1 MTDFQKYVFV
11 FYFYSMINS
20 NEVKSFQDLAT
31 YLKEWRK
38 GNNISQEEF
47 SRFAKVQRTWYSKI
61 ERGQADNITLNSLLK
76 LLNEMGC
83 KLVITDTHA

>member
-1 MTDFQKYVFV
+1 MDNNLEIET
-11 FYFYSMINS
+11 
-20 NEVKSFQDLAT
+20 FQDVAT

-38 GNNISQEEF
+38 DNNISQEDF

-76 LLNEMGC
+76 LLEEMGC
-83 KLVITDTHA
+83 KLVIVDTHV

>member
-1 MTDFQKYVFV
+1 MDLDNNFK
-11 FYFYSMINS
+11 I
-20 NEVKSFQDLAT
+20 ESFQDVAN
-31 YLKEWRK
+31 YLKKWRMD
-38 GNNISQEEF
+38 NNISQEEF

-76 LLNEMGC
+76 LLEEMGC

>member
-1 MTDFQKYVFV
+1 MADKRSIET
-11 FYFYSMINS
+11 
-20 NEVKSFQDLAT
+20 FQDVAT

-61 ERGQADNITLNSLLK
+61 ERGQAENITLNSLLK

-83 KLVITDTHA
+83 ELVIKDTHA

>member
-1 MTDFQKYVFV
+1 MSSKNN
-11 FYFYSMINS
+11 I
-20 NEVKSFQDLAT
+20 ESFQDVAT

-38 GNNISQEEF
+38 DNNISQEDF

-76 LLNEMGC
+76 LLEEMGC
-83 KLVITDTHA
+83 KLVIVDTHAQPVG